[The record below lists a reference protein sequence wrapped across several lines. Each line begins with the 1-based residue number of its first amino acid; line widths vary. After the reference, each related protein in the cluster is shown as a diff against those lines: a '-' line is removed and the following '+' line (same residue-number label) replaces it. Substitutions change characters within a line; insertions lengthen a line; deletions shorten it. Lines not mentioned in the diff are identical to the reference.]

1 MIYPNFHT
9 YIKSIDDVCTRISK
23 IGDIIDFL
31 EDALLQIAE
40 EGVTIQSYEIDS
52 GQGKV
57 ETNYRNPNQIMDVI
71 AGLERRRNKLIRQ
84 IDGGRSK
91 LVYIK

>member
-1 MIYPNFHT
+1 MIYPNFFT
-9 YIKSIDDVCTRISK
+9 YLRSIDDVCTRIQK
-23 IGDIIDFL
+23 IYQIIDFL

-71 AGLERRRNKLIRQ
+71 QGLQRRVNQLEASLNGR
-84 IDGGRSK
+84 RSK
-91 LVYIK
+91 MVFVK